1 MTRIAIVRK
10 DKCYLKKCSFICAS
24 ACPINRLGK
33 DCITESNTKARIDE
47 ILCNGCHI
55 CVAKCPYSAISII
68 NLPEQLKE
76 DPIHRFGE
84 NAFELFSLPIVKKN
98 TVVGIIGRN
107 GIGKSTALSILAG
120 NLQPNLGNF
129 KNSQKKE
136 EIIKKYSTSWIADYF
151 TKLFA
156 NKVKISYKPQRIELL
171 PELYNGKVIDL
182 LKKIDERKILD
193 KLVKELDI
201 ENIKDRDINNLSGG
215 ELQRVAIIAAAIKK
229 ADFYYF
235 DEPSSFLDIT
245 YRIKIAKIIRDIVDQ
260 ENASVVV
267 IEHDLATLDYISDEI
282 QIVYGEP
289 TCYGI
294 FSQSKS
300 VRRGINEYLSGFLD
314 SENIRFRNYPIKFA
328 DSNLIKSYSKDIL
341 YEIPELGKKFDSF
354 SLEVN
359 PLELHKG
366 EVLCIMGANGLGK
379 TTFLNLVSGNLKSD
393 KNEIKIK
400 NISYKKQVLDSPD
413 IKVIDFLK
421 EKAGSE
427 FSSGWYKQ
435 NILEKLNIQSILNN
449 SLKDL
454 SGGELQK
461 VHIAA
466 NLSGDTELVLM
477 DEPSAFID
485 VEDRLNVAEV
495 IKEFVSK
502 KEISAIIVDH
512 DIQLIDHLSDS
523 MLVFEGTPGKSGR
536 VNSVLNKKDGMNK
549 ILKIL
554 DITYRK
560 DKETNRPRI
569 NKPGSQLDRE
579 QRKKGEYYYI

>member
-1 MTRIAIVRK
+1 MLV
-10 DKCYLKKCSFICAS
+10 CALLTEEKN
-24 ACPINRLGK
+24 CIINVN
-33 DCITESNTKARIDE
+33 DKARIDE
-47 ILCNGCHI
+47 VLCTGCGI
-55 CVAKCPYSAISII
+55 CIHKCPYSAISVL

-76 DPIHRFGE
+76 DPIYRYGA
-84 NAFELFSLPIVKKN
+84 NSFELFSLPIVKKK

-120 NLQPNLGNF
+120 NLKPNLGNYSSPP
-129 KNSQKKE
+129 KDR
-136 EIIKKYSTSWIADYF
+136 EIIQKYSTSWIADYF
-151 TKLFA
+151 TKLLG
-156 NKVKISYKPQRIELL
+156 NKIKLSYKPQRIELL
-171 PELYNGKVIDL
+171 PELYHGKVIDL

-193 KLVKELDI
+193 KLMKELDI
-201 ENIKDRDINNLSGG
+201 ESIKDREFIHLSGG
-215 ELQRVAIIAAAIKK
+215 ELQRVAIIAAAIRK

-245 YRIKIAKIIRDIVDQ
+245 YRIKIAKVIRDIVEN
-260 ENASVVV
+260 ENAGVIV

-289 TCYGI
+289 ACYGI

-314 SENIRFRNYPIKFA
+314 SENIRFRDYPIKFA
-328 DSNLIKSYSKDIL
+328 DSNLIRTYSNEIL

-354 SLEVN
+354 SLRVS

-379 TTFLNLVSGNLKSD
+379 TTFLNLISGNLNSD

-400 NISYKKQVLDSPD
+400 NISYKKQVLDNPD
-413 IKVIDFLK
+413 KKVIDFLK

-435 NILEKLNIQSILNN
+435 NILEKLNIQPILNS

-461 VHIAA
+461 VYIAA

-512 DIQLIDHLSDS
+512 DIQFIDHLADT
-523 MLVFEGTPGKSGR
+523 MLVFEGTPGIKGS
-536 VNSVLNKKDGMNK
+536 VSSVLNKKNGMNK

-569 NKPGSQLDRE
+569 NKLGSQLDRE
-579 QRKKGEYYYI
+579 QRNKGEYYYV

>member
-10 DKCYLKKCSFICAS
+10 EKCFMKNCNFLCAS
-24 ACPINRLGK
+24 VCPINREEK
-33 DCITESNTKARIDE
+33 NCIININDKARIDE
-47 ILCNGCHI
+47 ILCTGCGI
-55 CVAKCPYSAISII
+55 CVHKCPYSAISVL

-76 DPIHRFGE
+76 DPIHRYGE
-84 NAFELFSLPIVKKN
+84 NSFELFSLPIVKKK
-98 TVVGIIGRN
+98 TVVGVIGRN

-120 NLQPNLGNF
+120 NLKPNLGDY
-129 KNSQKKE
+129 KNPPQDR
-136 EIIKKYSTSWIADYF
+136 EIIQRYSTNWIADYF
-151 TKLFA
+151 TKLLD
-156 NKVKISYKPQRIELL
+156 NKIKLSYKPQRIELL
-171 PELYNGKVIDL
+171 PELYKGKVIDL

-193 KLVKELDI
+193 KLMKELDI
-201 ENIKDRDINNLSGG
+201 ESIKDRDFVHLSGG
-215 ELQRVAIIAAAIKK
+215 ELQRVAIIAAAIRK

-245 YRIKIAKIIRDIVDQ
+245 YRIKIAKVIRDIVEN
-260 ENASVVV
+260 ENAGVVV

-314 SENIRFRNYPIKFA
+314 SENIRFRDYPIKFA
-328 DSNLIKSYSKDIL
+328 DSNLIRTYSNEVL

-354 SLEVN
+354 SLNVS
-359 PLELHKG
+359 PLKLHKG
-366 EVLCIMGANGLGK
+366 EVLCIIGANGLGK
-379 TTFLNLVSGNLKSD
+379 TTFLNLVSGNLESD

-400 NISYKKQVLDSPD
+400 NISYKKQVLDNPD
-413 IKVIDFLK
+413 KKVIDFLK

-449 SLKDL
+449 TLKDL

-466 NLSGDTELVLM
+466 NLSGDTQLVLM

-495 IKEFVSK
+495 IKEFVSR
-502 KEISAIIVDH
+502 KEISAIVVDH
-512 DIQLIDHLSDS
+512 DIQFIDHLADT
-523 MLVFEGTPGKSGR
+523 MLIFEGIPGIKGNVS
-536 VNSVLNKKDGMNK
+536 SVLNKKEGMNAA
-549 ILKIL
+549 LKML
-554 DITYRK
+554 DITYRI
-560 DKETNRPRI
+560 DRESGRRRV
-569 NKPGSQLDRE
+569 NKTDSQLDRI
-579 QRKKGEYYYI
+579 QKKEGKYFYI

>member
-10 DKCYLKKCSFICAS
+10 EKCFMKNCNFLCAS
-24 ACPINRLGK
+24 VCPINREEK
-33 DCITESNTKARIDE
+33 NCIININDKARIDE
-47 ILCNGCHI
+47 ILCTGCGI
-55 CVAKCPYSAISII
+55 CVHKCPYSAISVL

-76 DPIHRFGE
+76 DPIHRYGE
-84 NAFELFSLPIVKKN
+84 NSFELFSLPIVKKK
-98 TVVGIIGRN
+98 TVVGVIGRN

-120 NLQPNLGNF
+120 NLKPNLGDY
-129 KNSQKKE
+129 KNPPQDR
-136 EIIKKYSTSWIADYF
+136 EIIQRYSTNWIADYF
-151 TKLFA
+151 TKLLD
-156 NKVKISYKPQRIELL
+156 NKIKLSYKPQRIELL
-171 PELYNGKVIDL
+171 PELYKGKVIDL

-193 KLVKELDI
+193 KLMKELDI
-201 ENIKDRDINNLSGG
+201 ESIKDRDFVHLSGG
-215 ELQRVAIIAAAIKK
+215 ELQRVAIIAAAIRK

-245 YRIKIAKIIRDIVDQ
+245 YRIKIAKVIRDIVEN
-260 ENASVVV
+260 ENAGVVV

-314 SENIRFRNYPIKFA
+314 SENIRFRDYPIKFA
-328 DSNLIKSYSKDIL
+328 DSNLIRTYSNEVL

-354 SLEVN
+354 SLNVS
-359 PLELHKG
+359 PLKLHKG
-366 EVLCIMGANGLGK
+366 EVLCIIGANGLGK
-379 TTFLNLVSGNLKSD
+379 TTFLNLVSGNLESD

-400 NISYKKQVLDSPD
+400 NISYKKQVLDNLD
-413 IKVIDFLK
+413 KKVIDFLK

-449 SLKDL
+449 TLKDL

-466 NLSGDTELVLM
+466 NLSGDTQLVLM

-495 IKEFVSK
+495 IKEFVSR
-502 KEISAIIVDH
+502 KEISAIVVDH
-512 DIQLIDHLSDS
+512 DIQFIDHLADT
-523 MLVFEGTPGKSGR
+523 MLIFEGIPGIKGNVS
-536 VNSVLNKKDGMNK
+536 SVLNKKEGMNAA
-549 ILKIL
+549 LKML
-554 DITYRK
+554 DITYRI
-560 DKETNRPRI
+560 DRESGRRRV
-569 NKPGSQLDRE
+569 NKTDSQLDRI
-579 QRKKGEYYYI
+579 QKKEGKYFYI